1 LNASSRGRDL
11 LNRLGV
17 AVALFV
23 LAILGASGAVIPAA
37 AVERA
42 PAAIAR
48 EGIPAAIARDRP
60 VTTSG
65 HPLTA
70 ANVILDVSPATR
82 VLSLWKRGGRTGSG
96 DGRTRADAR
105 RIGQTLP
112 YRTVRVFLREQFRC
126 IPTEEEVAR
135 AIELPDSGI
144 CGFGMD
150 PAYRNRDSI
159 AAVVMAVS
167 ARRAALGS
175 QIAGDVS
182 RYLPGARSWKKIRV
196 WFVISSQ
203 TMFDAVSLRASADG
217 DSVPVILINLTDV
230 LSYGDTTRERLE
242 ALEHV
247 LAHEVFHAGLRQA
260 EAPLPGWADY
270 RDASL
275 SDFAYIRRVMVDEGL
290 AHYIDWRERPGSDSL
305 FTWKPSSR
313 ETFAFSQLAA
323 ACRRLRQ
330 PGAARG
336 DLIEII
342 QLAGTGPLW
351 SKYGA
356 ISGMFAAHRIE
367 MALGRRVLRRA
378 IEAGPDE
385 FLRTYR
391 QVARQNPRLS
401 GIPTELMTQQ

>member
-1 LNASSRGRDL
+1 MIA
-11 LNRLGV
+11 
-17 AVALFV
+17 
-23 LAILGASGAVIPAA
+23 PTA

-42 PAAIAR
+42 AVATAVGRTVAATTAKRATETRAAKKPPAVSVPQRTYAS
-48 EGIPAAIARDRP
+48 AAGERP
-60 VTTSG
+60 LS
-65 HPLTA
+65 A
-70 ANVILDVSPATR
+70 AEVFLDVSPATR

-96 DGRTRADAR
+96 NGLTRTDAR
-105 RIGQTLP
+105 GIARTLP
-112 YRTVRVFLREQFRC
+112 YQTVRVFLREQFRC
-126 IPTEEEVAR
+126 APSEEEIAR

-159 AAVVMAVS
+159 AAVAGAVS
-167 ARRAALGS
+167 SRRATLAS

-182 RYLPGARSWKKIRV
+182 RYLPEARAWKKVRI
-196 WFVISSQ
+196 WFVIASQ

-230 LSYGDTTRERLE
+230 LSYGDTTAERLE
-242 ALEHV
+242 TLEHV

-270 RDASL
+270 RDNSL
-275 SDFAYIRRVMVDEGL
+275 PDFAYIRRVMVDEGV

-313 ETFAFSQLAA
+313 EAFAFSQLAT
-323 ACRRLRQ
+323 ACRRLKQ

-336 DLIEII
+336 DLIEIL

-367 MALGRRVLRRA
+367 AALGRKVLRLA
-378 IEAGPDE
+378 VEAGPDE

-391 QVARQNPRLS
+391 QVASRNPRLS
-401 GIPTELMTQQ
+401 GIPAELITQQ